1 MAEPDFEA
9 QLTRLYN
16 EPPSFPD
23 AELFTA
29 LISARLDR
37 GWALRRVLIGGAGVA
52 AGLIAAFQIVT
63 TRFSAEL
70 QTLSHNG
77 TRDLSADVSAA
88 MTKVNQLTSSSAS
101 VEALWL
107 AAGLALL
114 ALGFAVT
121 RAMEEL

>member
-9 QLTRLYN
+9 RLMRLYN
-16 EPPSFPD
+16 EPPAFPD

-29 LISARLDR
+29 QIAASLDR
-37 GWALRRVLIGGAGVA
+37 GWALRRLLIGGAGVA
-52 AGLIAAFQIVT
+52 AGVIAAVQLVA

-70 QTLSHNG
+70 QTLSRNG
-77 TRDLSADVSAA
+77 TRDLNADIDLAFAKFDQMVA
-88 MTKVNQLTSSSAS
+88 TPAS
-101 VEALWL
+101 MEALWL

-121 RAMEEL
+121 RAMEEF

>member
-9 QLTRLYN
+9 QLTRLYS
-16 EPPSFPD
+16 EAPSFPD
-23 AELFTA
+23 AELFA
-29 LISARLDR
+29 AQVGASLDR
-37 GWALRRVLIGGAGVA
+37 GWAMRRVLIGGAGVL
-52 AGLIAAFQIVT
+52 AGLIAAFQLVT

-77 TRDLSADVSAA
+77 TRDISADVDKV
-88 MTKVNQLTSSSAS
+88 MTRFSQITATSAS

-121 RAMEEL
+121 RMMEDF

>member
-16 EPPSFPD
+16 EAPSFPD
-23 AELFTA
+23 AELFA
-29 LISARLDR
+29 AQVGASLDR
-37 GWALRRVLIGGAGVA
+37 GWAMRRVLIGGAGVV

-77 TRDLSADVSAA
+77 TRDLNADVDMA
-88 MTKVNQLTSSSAS
+88 MSKLTQITSTPAS

-121 RAMEEL
+121 RMMEDF

>member
-16 EPPSFPD
+16 EAPSFPD
-23 AELFTA
+23 AELFA
-29 LISARLDR
+29 AQVGASLDR
-37 GWALRRVLIGGAGVA
+37 GWAMRRVLIGGAGVA
-52 AGLIAAFQIVT
+52 AGLIAAFQLVT

-77 TRDLSADVSAA
+77 TRDLSADVDKA
-88 MTKVNQLTSSSAS
+88 MTKFSQITATPAS

-121 RAMEEL
+121 RMMEDF

>member
-16 EPPSFPD
+16 EPPAFPD
-23 AELFTA
+23 AELFA
-29 LISARLDR
+29 AQIAANLDR
-37 GWALRRVLIGGAGVA
+37 GWALRRVLIGGAGIA
-52 AGLIAAFQIVT
+52 AGVIAAVQLVA

-70 QTLSHNG
+70 QTLSREG
-77 TRDLSADVSAA
+77 TRDLNADVDLA
-88 MTKVNQLTSSSAS
+88 MNKLNQMVATPAS

-121 RAMEEL
+121 RAMEEF

>member
-9 QLTRLYN
+9 QLTRLYS
-16 EPPSFPD
+16 EAPSFPD

-29 LISARLDR
+29 QIGAALDR
-37 GWALRRVLIGGAGVA
+37 GWALRRMLIGGAGVV
-52 AGLIAAFQIVT
+52 AGLLAAFQLVT
-63 TRFSAEL
+63 TRFAAEL
-70 QTLSHNG
+70 QALSSSG
-77 TRDLSADVSAA
+77 ARDLNAEIDTVL
-88 MTKVNQLTSSSAS
+88 TKVNQIVATPAS

-121 RAMEEL
+121 RAMEDL

>member
-9 QLTRLYN
+9 QLTRLYHQ
-16 EPPSFPD
+16 PPSFPD

-29 LISARLDR
+29 QVAANLDR
-37 GWALRRVLIGGAGVA
+37 GWALRRLLIGGAGIVA
-52 AGLIAAFQIVT
+52 GVIAAFQLVT

-70 QTLSHNG
+70 QAISNAG
-77 TRDLSADVSAA
+77 TRGVTADVDAVL
-88 MTKVNQLTSSSAS
+88 TKFNQAVATPAS

-114 ALGFAVT
+114 ALGLAVT
-121 RAMEEL
+121 RAMEDF

>member
-1 MAEPDFEA
+1 
-9 QLTRLYN
+9 
-16 EPPSFPD
+16 
-23 AELFTA
+23 
-29 LISARLDR
+29 
-37 GWALRRVLIGGAGVA
+37 VLIGGAGVL

-77 TRDLSADVSAA
+77 TRDLSADVDAA
-88 MTKVNQLTSSSAS
+88 MSKFSQITSTPAS

-121 RAMEEL
+121 RMMEDF

>member
-16 EPPSFPD
+16 EPPAFPD
-23 AELFTA
+23 AELFA
-29 LISARLDR
+29 AQIAANLDR
-37 GWALRRVLIGGAGVA
+37 GWALRRVLIGGAGTA
-52 AGLIAAFQIVT
+52 AGVIAAVQLIT

-70 QTLSHNG
+70 QTLSREG
-77 TRDLSADVSAA
+77 TRDLNADIDQAMNKVSQMVA
-88 MTKVNQLTSSSAS
+88 TPAS

-121 RAMEEL
+121 RAMEEF

>member
-16 EPPSFPD
+16 EPPAFPD
-23 AELFTA
+23 AELFA
-29 LISARLDR
+29 VQIAADLDR

-52 AGLIAAFQIVT
+52 AGVIAAVQLIT

-70 QTLSHNG
+70 QTLSRDG
-77 TRDLSADVSAA
+77 TRDLNADLEQALNR
-88 MTKVNQLTSSSAS
+88 VNQMVATPAS

-121 RAMEEL
+121 RAMEEF

>member
-9 QLTRLYN
+9 QLTRLYS
-16 EPPSFPD
+16 EAPSFPD
-23 AELFTA
+23 AELFA
-29 LISARLDR
+29 AQVGASLDR
-37 GWALRRVLIGGAGVA
+37 GWAMRRVLIGGAGVV

-77 TRDLSADVSAA
+77 TRDLNADIDMA
-88 MTKVNQLTSSSAS
+88 MSKLTQITSTPAS

-121 RAMEEL
+121 RMMEDF

>member
-9 QLTRLYN
+9 QLTRLYSQA
-16 EPPSFPD
+16 PSFPD
-23 AELFTA
+23 AELFA
-29 LISARLDR
+29 LQVGVSLDR
-37 GWALRRVLIGGAGVA
+37 GWAMRRLLIGGAGVV
-52 AGLIAAFQIVT
+52 AGLIAAFQLVS
-63 TRFSAEL
+63 TRFSAEV

-77 TRDLSADVSAA
+77 TRDVSDEVGVA
-88 MTKVNQLTSSSAS
+88 MAKVNQIVATPAS

-121 RAMEEL
+121 RLMEDF